1 MQPVYD
7 LKQTEQKADKAK
19 QGQTSFFTAIN
30 HLLFPITNRACA
42 DFRLNVRQCSCG
54 DPSSSQWHVTKVFQ
68 FAFKIKVVQGKPDS
82 PKLPRELLLC
92 KILMEGQLPSS
103 QAPQCFS
110 FWI

>member
-1 MQPVYD
+1 MQPVYN
-7 LKQTEQKADKAK
+7 LKQTKQKADKVR
-19 QGQTSFFTAIN
+19 QRQTSFFTAIS
-30 HLLFPITNRACA
+30 HLLFPVTNTACA
-42 DFRLNVRQCSCG
+42 DFQLNVRQCSCA

-82 PKLPRELLLC
+82 PELPPELLFC

-103 QAPQCFS
+103 RVPQCFS